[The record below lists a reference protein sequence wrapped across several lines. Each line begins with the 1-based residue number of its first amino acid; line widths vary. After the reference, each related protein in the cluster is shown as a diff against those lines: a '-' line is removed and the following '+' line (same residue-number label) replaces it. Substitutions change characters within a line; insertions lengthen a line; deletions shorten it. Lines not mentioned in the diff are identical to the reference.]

1 MDKELRKQLDRIEG
15 KLDALLQALAEEDEP
30 VLVRDLDG
38 GEPTRERDPGE
49 SLG

>member
-1 MDKELRKQLDRIEG
+1 MDQALREQLDRIER
-15 KLDALLQALAEEDEP
+15 KLDGLIAALAEEDEP

-38 GEPTRERDPGE
+38 GEPTRERDSGE